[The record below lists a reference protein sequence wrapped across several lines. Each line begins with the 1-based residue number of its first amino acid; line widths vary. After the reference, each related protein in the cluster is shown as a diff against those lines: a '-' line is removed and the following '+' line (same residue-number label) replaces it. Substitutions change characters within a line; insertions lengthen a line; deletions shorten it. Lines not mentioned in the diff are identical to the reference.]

1 MLEKLGKTFE
11 YKKLTEAEQKQ
22 RGILGRLIGP
32 CADFIQATRNGR
44 KYSEELWENVFSNDL
59 MKEKIKNR
67 CCFGELGHPTDRTE
81 TDMEKIA
88 LCLAELPKKGSDGKL
103 YGVFDIL
110 DTPNGR
116 ILKAL
121 CDYGCNIGISSRGQG
136 DLITD
141 LDGNEAV
148 DPDTYDCEC
157 FDAVLMPGVE
167 AARLKYVTESLNKE
181 NSKGLK
187 LALTES
193 LKKASDD
200 DRKIMEETLKDLNIT
215 LDEEEKSEDKIY
227 SVYFADEF
235 VGHYPAK
242 DESEASMLAQEDYP
256 EIYASVNPDYW
267 VDYEEII
274 PAEEDDINPLEE
286 KLENKIDEDVK
297 NRILEKIK
305 NKNIKTLKADFEDE
319 NVGEPAEKDEESEK
333 DEEPSIEVWGVVFG
347 NDKDNFG
354 DDEEWFDT
362 KQEALDRIKKGSNAK
377 YALLS
382 KYLVF
387 EPDEIPEGNPE
398 ETKVYT
404 SNFTAEELAPS
415 TEEAAPVNE
424 AAEELKDEHKCCIC
438 GEPIEGHGNNP
449 FPVKTEGDCCDKCN
463 AEVVIPARIEKMKA
477 AASEKVDEEL
487 TETESEEVKP
497 TSEES
502 EEESLEEKEV
512 KELTEDEKREIVLQ
526 WLTNNFEEDQVEE
539 VLDILNM
546 EIVED
551 DDEEESAEDEDV
563 AEDKKGSNE
572 AEEAEENI
580 ENSDEED
587 SEQEENA
594 EEDKAVDEGLD
605 SIVNSLQEALSKNSD
620 LENTVRILQ
629 EKLAVSDAKVNEI
642 NEECNRLKNSMSRM
656 SDLVKTRATLK
667 ENVSTLEK
675 SLNEKEAL
683 INEQKVKIAKLVE
696 SKKETVRSSNE
707 LNENLT
713 NLKTS
718 YEKQIQTLNEQ
729 ISSSKTENEKQISAL
744 TENLN
749 KANSLKES
757 YKKLAN
763 KTVNKYIEVKANII
777 GQTPADIKR
786 KLGESYTLEDV
797 DQVCEDLKAYSLNVS
812 KLPFEVTKKVGVRV
826 TESTNTRM
834 MNNTTKKSAIYDDEV
849 SDTLIRL
856 ANSEF

>member
-22 RGILGRLIGP
+22 RGILGRLVGP

-305 NKNIKTLKADFEDE
+305 NKNIKTLKADLVDE
-319 NVGEPAEKDEESEK
+319 NVGEPAEKDEEPVE
-333 DEEPSIEVWGVVFG
+333 
-347 NDKDNFG
+347 
-354 DDEEWFDT
+354 
-362 KQEALDRIKKGSNAK
+362 
-377 YALLS
+377 
-382 KYLVF
+382 
-387 EPDEIPEGNPE
+387 
-398 ETKVYT
+398 
-404 SNFTAEELAPS
+404 EEL
-415 TEEAAPVNE
+415 E
-424 AAEELKDEHKCCIC
+424 DEHKCCIC

-449 FPVKTEGDCCDKCN
+449 SPVKTEGDCCDKCN

-477 AASEKVDEEL
+477 AASEKVNEEL

-551 DDEEESAEDEDV
+551 DDEEESAEDEEV

-587 SEQEENA
+587 SEQKEET

-718 YEKQIQTLNEQ
+718 YEKQIQALNEQ

-849 SDTLIRL
+849 SDTLIKL

>member
-22 RGILGRLIGP
+22 RGILGRLVGP

-305 NKNIKTLKADFEDE
+305 NKNIKTLKEDFEDK
-319 NVGEPAEKDEESEK
+319 NVDEPVEK
-333 DEEPSIEVWGVVFG
+333 DEEP
-347 NDKDNFG
+347 
-354 DDEEWFDT
+354 
-362 KQEALDRIKKGSNAK
+362 
-377 YALLS
+377 
-382 KYLVF
+382 
-387 EPDEIPEGNPE
+387 
-398 ETKVYT
+398 
-404 SNFTAEELAPS
+404 
-415 TEEAAPVNE
+415 PVE
-424 AAEELKDEHKCCIC
+424 EELKDEHKCCIC

-463 AEVVIPARIEKMKA
+463 AEVVIPARIEKM
-477 AASEKVDEEL
+477 
-487 TETESEEVKP
+487 
-497 TSEES
+497 
-502 EEESLEEKEV
+502 
-512 KELTEDEKREIVLQ
+512 
-526 WLTNNFEEDQVEE
+526 
-539 VLDILNM
+539 
-546 EIVED
+546 
-551 DDEEESAEDEDV
+551 
-563 AEDKKGSNE
+563 
-572 AEEAEENI
+572 
-580 ENSDEED
+580 
-587 SEQEENA
+587 
-594 EEDKAVDEGLD
+594 
-605 SIVNSLQEALSKNSD
+605 
-620 LENTVRILQ
+620 
-629 EKLAVSDAKVNEI
+629 
-642 NEECNRLKNSMSRM
+642 
-656 SDLVKTRATLK
+656 
-667 ENVSTLEK
+667 
-675 SLNEKEAL
+675 
-683 INEQKVKIAKLVE
+683 
-696 SKKETVRSSNE
+696 
-707 LNENLT
+707 
-713 NLKTS
+713 
-718 YEKQIQTLNEQ
+718 
-729 ISSSKTENEKQISAL
+729 
-744 TENLN
+744 
-749 KANSLKES
+749 
-757 YKKLAN
+757 
-763 KTVNKYIEVKANII
+763 
-777 GQTPADIKR
+777 
-786 KLGESYTLEDV
+786 
-797 DQVCEDLKAYSLNVS
+797 
-812 KLPFEVTKKVGVRV
+812 
-826 TESTNTRM
+826 
-834 MNNTTKKSAIYDDEV
+834 
-849 SDTLIRL
+849 
-856 ANSEF
+856 

>member
-22 RGILGRLIGP
+22 RGILGRLVGP

-305 NKNIKTLKADFEDE
+305 NKNIKTPKEDFEDE
-319 NVGEPAEKDEESEK
+319 NVSEPAAK
-333 DEEPSIEVWGVVFG
+333 DEEPPVG
-347 NDKDNFG
+347 
-354 DDEEWFDT
+354 
-362 KQEALDRIKKGSNAK
+362 
-377 YALLS
+377 
-382 KYLVF
+382 
-387 EPDEIPEGNPE
+387 
-398 ETKVYT
+398 
-404 SNFTAEELAPS
+404 EEL
-415 TEEAAPVNE
+415 E
-424 AAEELKDEHKCCIC
+424 DEHKCCIC

-449 FPVKTEGDCCDKCN
+449 SPVKTEGDCCDKCN

-477 AASEKVDEEL
+477 AASEKVNEEL
-487 TETESEEVKP
+487 TETESEEVKS

-546 EIVED
+546 EIVEE

-563 AEDKKGSNE
+563 AEVEKGSNE

-729 ISSSKTENEKQISAL
+729 ISSSKTENEKQISTL

-849 SDTLIRL
+849 SDTLIKL

>member
-22 RGILGRLIGP
+22 RGILGRLVGP

-148 DPDTYDCEC
+148 DPDTYDCEG

-305 NKNIKTLKADFEDE
+305 NKNIKTLKEDFEDE
-319 NVGEPAEKDEESEK
+319 NVGEPAEKDEEPVK
-333 DEEPSIEVWGVVFG
+333 
-347 NDKDNFG
+347 
-354 DDEEWFDT
+354 
-362 KQEALDRIKKGSNAK
+362 
-377 YALLS
+377 
-382 KYLVF
+382 
-387 EPDEIPEGNPE
+387 
-398 ETKVYT
+398 
-404 SNFTAEELAPS
+404 EEL
-415 TEEAAPVNE
+415 E
-424 AAEELKDEHKCCIC
+424 DEHKCCIC

-477 AASEKVDEEL
+477 AASEKVNEEL

-587 SEQEENA
+587 SEQKEET

-656 SDLVKTRATLK
+656 SDLVKTRAALK

-729 ISSSKTENEKQISAL
+729 ISSSKTENEKQISTL

-849 SDTLIRL
+849 SDTLIKL

>member
-22 RGILGRLIGP
+22 RGILGRLVGP

-305 NKNIKTLKADFEDE
+305 NKNIKTLKEDFEDE
-319 NVGEPAEKDEESEK
+319 KVSEPVEK
-333 DEEPSIEVWGVVFG
+333 DEEPVE
-347 NDKDNFG
+347 
-354 DDEEWFDT
+354 
-362 KQEALDRIKKGSNAK
+362 
-377 YALLS
+377 
-382 KYLVF
+382 
-387 EPDEIPEGNPE
+387 
-398 ETKVYT
+398 
-404 SNFTAEELAPS
+404 EEL
-415 TEEAAPVNE
+415 E
-424 AAEELKDEHKCCIC
+424 DEHKCCIC

-477 AASEKVDEEL
+477 AASEKVNEEL
-487 TETESEEVKP
+487 TETESEDVKSTPEESEEVKP
-497 TSEES
+497 TPEES

-551 DDEEESAEDEDV
+551 DDEEESAEDEDA

-587 SEQEENA
+587 SEQKEET

-729 ISSSKTENEKQISAL
+729 ISSSKTENEKQISTL

>member
-22 RGILGRLIGP
+22 RGILGRLVGP

-305 NKNIKTLKADFEDE
+305 NENIKALKADFEDE
-319 NVGEPAEKDEESEK
+319 NVGEPVEK
-333 DEEPSIEVWGVVFG
+333 DEEPVE
-347 NDKDNFG
+347 
-354 DDEEWFDT
+354 
-362 KQEALDRIKKGSNAK
+362 
-377 YALLS
+377 
-382 KYLVF
+382 
-387 EPDEIPEGNPE
+387 
-398 ETKVYT
+398 
-404 SNFTAEELAPS
+404 EEL
-415 TEEAAPVNE
+415 E
-424 AAEELKDEHKCCIC
+424 DEHKCCIC

-477 AASEKVDEEL
+477 AASEKVNEEL
-487 TETESEEVKP
+487 TETESEEVKPASEESEEVKP

-594 EEDKAVDEGLD
+594 EGDKAVDEGLD

-729 ISSSKTENEKQISAL
+729 ISSNKTENEKQISTL

-849 SDTLIRL
+849 SDTLIKL

>member
-22 RGILGRLIGP
+22 RGILGRLVGP

-305 NKNIKTLKADFEDE
+305 NKNIKTLKEDFEDE
-319 NVGEPAEKDEESEK
+319 NVSEPVEK
-333 DEEPSIEVWGVVFG
+333 DEEPVE
-347 NDKDNFG
+347 
-354 DDEEWFDT
+354 
-362 KQEALDRIKKGSNAK
+362 
-377 YALLS
+377 
-382 KYLVF
+382 
-387 EPDEIPEGNPE
+387 
-398 ETKVYT
+398 
-404 SNFTAEELAPS
+404 EEL
-415 TEEAAPVNE
+415 E
-424 AAEELKDEHKCCIC
+424 DEHKCCIC

-477 AASEKVDEEL
+477 AASEKVNEEL
-487 TETESEEVKP
+487 TETESEDVKSTPEEFEEVKP

-572 AEEAEENI
+572 AEKAEENI

-587 SEQEENA
+587 SEQKEET

-656 SDLVKTRATLK
+656 SDLVKTRAALK

-729 ISSSKTENEKQISAL
+729 ISSSKTENEKQISTL

>member
-22 RGILGRLIGP
+22 RGILGRLVGP

-227 SVYFADEF
+227 CVYFADEF

-319 NVGEPAEKDEESEK
+319 NVGESVEK
-333 DEEPSIEVWGVVFG
+333 DEEPV
-347 NDKDNFG
+347 
-354 DDEEWFDT
+354 EE
-362 KQEALDRIKKGSNAK
+362 ES
-377 YALLS
+377 
-382 KYLVF
+382 
-387 EPDEIPEGNPE
+387 E
-398 ETKVYT
+398 
-404 SNFTAEELAPS
+404 
-415 TEEAAPVNE
+415 
-424 AAEELKDEHKCCIC
+424 DEHKCCIC

-463 AEVVIPARIEKMKA
+463 AEVVIPARIEKMKE

-497 TSEES
+497 TSEESEEVKPASEESEEVKPASEES

-563 AEDKKGSNE
+563 AEVEKGSNE

-587 SEQEENA
+587 SEQKEET
-594 EEDKAVDEGLD
+594 EEDKAADEGLD

-656 SDLVKTRATLK
+656 SDLVKTRAALK

-729 ISSSKTENEKQISAL
+729 ISSSKTENEKQISTL

>member
-22 RGILGRLIGP
+22 RGILGRLVGP

-305 NKNIKTLKADFEDE
+305 NKNIKTLKEDFEDE
-319 NVGEPAEKDEESEK
+319 NVGEPVEK
-333 DEEPSIEVWGVVFG
+333 DEEPVE
-347 NDKDNFG
+347 
-354 DDEEWFDT
+354 
-362 KQEALDRIKKGSNAK
+362 
-377 YALLS
+377 
-382 KYLVF
+382 
-387 EPDEIPEGNPE
+387 
-398 ETKVYT
+398 
-404 SNFTAEELAPS
+404 EEL
-415 TEEAAPVNE
+415 E
-424 AAEELKDEHKCCIC
+424 DEHKCCIC

-449 FPVKTEGDCCDKCN
+449 SPVKTEGDCCDKCN

-477 AASEKVDEEL
+477 AASEKVNEEL
-487 TETESEEVKP
+487 TETESEDVKSTSEESEEVKP

-587 SEQEENA
+587 SEQKEET

-683 INEQKVKIAKLVE
+683 INEQKIKIAKLVE

-729 ISSSKTENEKQISAL
+729 ISSSKTENEKQISTL

>member
-22 RGILGRLIGP
+22 RGILGRLVGP

-305 NKNIKTLKADFEDE
+305 NKNIKTLKEDFEDK
-319 NVGEPAEKDEESEK
+319 NVDEPVEKDEK
-333 DEEPSIEVWGVVFG
+333 PV
-347 NDKDNFG
+347 K
-354 DDEEWFDT
+354 
-362 KQEALDRIKKGSNAK
+362 
-377 YALLS
+377 
-382 KYLVF
+382 
-387 EPDEIPEGNPE
+387 
-398 ETKVYT
+398 
-404 SNFTAEELAPS
+404 EEL
-415 TEEAAPVNE
+415 E
-424 AAEELKDEHKCCIC
+424 DEHKCCIC

-477 AASEKVDEEL
+477 AASEKVNEEL

-587 SEQEENA
+587 SEQKEET

-729 ISSSKTENEKQISAL
+729 ISSSKTENEKQISTL

>member
-22 RGILGRLIGP
+22 RGILGRLVGP

-121 CDYGCNIGISSRGQG
+121 CDYGCNVGISSRGQG

-148 DPDTYDCEC
+148 DPDTYDCEG

-200 DRKIMEETLKDLNIT
+200 DRKIMEETLKTLNIKI
-215 LDEEEKSEDKIY
+215 DEAIEE
-227 SVYFADEF
+227 
-235 VGHYPAK
+235 
-242 DESEASMLAQEDYP
+242 
-256 EIYASVNPDYW
+256 
-267 VDYEEII
+267 
-274 PAEEDDINPLEE
+274 EEDDKP
-286 KLENKIDEDVK
+286 
-297 NRILEKIK
+297 
-305 NKNIKTLKADFEDE
+305 
-319 NVGEPAEKDEESEK
+319 
-333 DEEPSIEVWGVVFG
+333 EEPTIEVWGVVFG

-424 AAEELKDEHKCCIC
+424 AAKELEDEHKCCIC

-449 FPVKTEGDCCDKCN
+449 SPAKTEGDCCDKCN

-477 AASEKVDEEL
+477 AASEKVNEEL
-487 TETESEEVKP
+487 TETESEEVKS

-502 EEESLEEKEV
+502 EEEESLEEKEV

-572 AEEAEENI
+572 AKEAEENI

-587 SEQEENA
+587 SEQKEET

-656 SDLVKTRATLK
+656 SDLVKTRAALK

-729 ISSSKTENEKQISAL
+729 ISSSKTENEKQISTL

-849 SDTLIRL
+849 SDTLIKL

>member
-22 RGILGRLIGP
+22 RGILGRLVGP

-305 NKNIKTLKADFEDE
+305 NKNIKTPKEDFEDE
-319 NVGEPAEKDEESEK
+319 NVSEPAEKDEEPVE
-333 DEEPSIEVWGVVFG
+333 
-347 NDKDNFG
+347 
-354 DDEEWFDT
+354 
-362 KQEALDRIKKGSNAK
+362 
-377 YALLS
+377 
-382 KYLVF
+382 
-387 EPDEIPEGNPE
+387 
-398 ETKVYT
+398 
-404 SNFTAEELAPS
+404 EEL
-415 TEEAAPVNE
+415 E
-424 AAEELKDEHKCCIC
+424 DEHKCCIC

-497 TSEES
+497 ASEES

-551 DDEEESAEDEDV
+551 DDEEESAEDEDA

-656 SDLVKTRATLK
+656 SDLVKTRAALK

-729 ISSSKTENEKQISAL
+729 ISSSKTENEKQISTL

-849 SDTLIRL
+849 SDTLIKL

>member
-22 RGILGRLIGP
+22 RGILGRLVGP

-305 NKNIKTLKADFEDE
+305 NKNIKTLEADFEDE
-319 NVGEPAEKDEESEK
+319 RAGEPAEKDEKPVE
-333 DEEPSIEVWGVVFG
+333 
-347 NDKDNFG
+347 
-354 DDEEWFDT
+354 
-362 KQEALDRIKKGSNAK
+362 
-377 YALLS
+377 
-382 KYLVF
+382 
-387 EPDEIPEGNPE
+387 
-398 ETKVYT
+398 
-404 SNFTAEELAPS
+404 EEL
-415 TEEAAPVNE
+415 E
-424 AAEELKDEHKCCIC
+424 DEHKCCIC
-438 GEPIEGHGNNP
+438 GEPIEGYGNNP

-463 AEVVIPARIEKMKA
+463 AEVVIPARIEKMKE

-512 KELTEDEKREIVLQ
+512 KELTEEEKQEIVLQ
-526 WLTNNFEEDQVEE
+526 WLTDNFEEDQVEE

-546 EIVED
+546 EIVEE

-563 AEDKKGSNE
+563 AEVEKGSNE

-587 SEQEENA
+587 SEQKEET

-729 ISSSKTENEKQISAL
+729 ISSSKTENEKQISTL

-849 SDTLIRL
+849 SDTLIKL

>member
-22 RGILGRLIGP
+22 RGILGRLVGP

-297 NRILEKIK
+297 NKILEKIK
-305 NKNIKTLKADFEDE
+305 NKNIKTLKEDFEDE
-319 NVGEPAEKDEESEK
+319 NVSEPVEK
-333 DEEPSIEVWGVVFG
+333 DEEPVE
-347 NDKDNFG
+347 
-354 DDEEWFDT
+354 
-362 KQEALDRIKKGSNAK
+362 
-377 YALLS
+377 
-382 KYLVF
+382 
-387 EPDEIPEGNPE
+387 
-398 ETKVYT
+398 
-404 SNFTAEELAPS
+404 EEL
-415 TEEAAPVNE
+415 E
-424 AAEELKDEHKCCIC
+424 DEHKCCIC

-497 TSEES
+497 ASEES

-546 EIVED
+546 EIVEE
-551 DDEEESAEDEDV
+551 DDEEESAEDEDA

-656 SDLVKTRATLK
+656 SDLVKTRAALK

-729 ISSSKTENEKQISAL
+729 ISSSKTENEKQISTL

>member
-22 RGILGRLIGP
+22 RGILGRLVGP

-148 DPDTYDCEC
+148 DPDTYDCEG

-305 NKNIKTLKADFEDE
+305 NKNIKTLKEDFEDE
-319 NVGEPAEKDEESEK
+319 NVSEPVAK
-333 DEEPSIEVWGVVFG
+333 DEEPV
-347 NDKDNFG
+347 K
-354 DDEEWFDT
+354 
-362 KQEALDRIKKGSNAK
+362 
-377 YALLS
+377 
-382 KYLVF
+382 
-387 EPDEIPEGNPE
+387 
-398 ETKVYT
+398 
-404 SNFTAEELAPS
+404 EEL
-415 TEEAAPVNE
+415 E
-424 AAEELKDEHKCCIC
+424 DDHKCCIC

-463 AEVVIPARIEKMKA
+463 AEVVIPARIEKMKK
-477 AASEKVDEEL
+477 AASEKVNEKL
-487 TETESEEVKP
+487 TETESEDVKSTPEEFEEVKP

-587 SEQEENA
+587 SEQKEET

-729 ISSSKTENEKQISAL
+729 ISSSKTENEKQISTL

>member
-22 RGILGRLIGP
+22 RGILGRLVGP

-305 NKNIKTLKADFEDE
+305 NKNIKTLKEDFEDE
-319 NVGEPAEKDEESEK
+319 NVSEPVAK
-333 DEEPSIEVWGVVFG
+333 DEEP
-347 NDKDNFG
+347 
-354 DDEEWFDT
+354 
-362 KQEALDRIKKGSNAK
+362 
-377 YALLS
+377 
-382 KYLVF
+382 
-387 EPDEIPEGNPE
+387 
-398 ETKVYT
+398 
-404 SNFTAEELAPS
+404 
-415 TEEAAPVNE
+415 PV
-424 AAEELKDEHKCCIC
+424 AEELKDEHKCCIC

-449 FPVKTEGDCCDKCN
+449 SPVKTEGDCCDKCN
-463 AEVVIPARIEKMKA
+463 AEVVIPARIEKMKV
-477 AASEKVDEEL
+477 AASEKVNEEL
-487 TETESEEVKP
+487 TETESEEVKS

-546 EIVED
+546 EIVEE

-729 ISSSKTENEKQISAL
+729 ISSSKTENEKQISTL

>member
-22 RGILGRLIGP
+22 RGILGRLVGP

-88 LCLAELPKKGSDGKL
+88 LCLAELPKKCSDGKL

-215 LDEEEKSEDKIY
+215 LDEEEKSE
-227 SVYFADEF
+227 
-235 VGHYPAK
+235 
-242 DESEASMLAQEDYP
+242 
-256 EIYASVNPDYW
+256 
-267 VDYEEII
+267 
-274 PAEEDDINPLEE
+274 
-286 KLENKIDEDVK
+286 
-297 NRILEKIK
+297 
-305 NKNIKTLKADFEDE
+305 
-319 NVGEPAEKDEESEK
+319 
-333 DEEPSIEVWGVVFG
+333 EPSIEVWGVVFG

-387 EPDEIPEGNPE
+387 EPGEIPEGNPE

-404 SNFTAEELAPS
+404 SNFT
-415 TEEAAPVNE
+415 
-424 AAEELKDEHKCCIC
+424 AEELKDEHKCCIC

-449 FPVKTEGDCCDKCN
+449 SPVKTEGDCCDKCN

-477 AASEKVDEEL
+477 AASEKVNEEL

-497 TSEES
+497 ASEES

-587 SEQEENA
+587 SEQKEET

-656 SDLVKTRATLK
+656 SDLVKTRTTLK

-729 ISSSKTENEKQISAL
+729 ISSSKTENEKQISTL

-849 SDTLIRL
+849 SETLIKL

>member
-22 RGILGRLIGP
+22 RGILGRLVGP

-305 NKNIKTLKADFEDE
+305 NKNIKTLKEDFEDK
-319 NVGEPAEKDEESEK
+319 NVDEPVEK
-333 DEEPSIEVWGVVFG
+333 DEEPVE
-347 NDKDNFG
+347 
-354 DDEEWFDT
+354 
-362 KQEALDRIKKGSNAK
+362 
-377 YALLS
+377 
-382 KYLVF
+382 
-387 EPDEIPEGNPE
+387 
-398 ETKVYT
+398 
-404 SNFTAEELAPS
+404 EEL
-415 TEEAAPVNE
+415 E
-424 AAEELKDEHKCCIC
+424 DEHKCCIC

-463 AEVVIPARIEKMKA
+463 AEVVIPARIEKMRA
-477 AASEKVDEEL
+477 AASEKVNEEL
-487 TETESEEVKP
+487 TETESEEVKPTPEESEEVKP

-587 SEQEENA
+587 SEQKEET

-718 YEKQIQTLNEQ
+718 YEKQIQALNEQ
-729 ISSSKTENEKQISAL
+729 ISSSKTENEKQISTL

-849 SDTLIRL
+849 SDTLIKL

>member
-88 LCLAELPKKGSDGKL
+88 LCLAELPKKGRDGKL

-286 KLENKIDEDVK
+286 KLENKVDEDVK

-305 NKNIKTLKADFEDE
+305 NKNIKTLKEDFEDE
-319 NVGEPAEKDEESEK
+319 NVDEPVEKDEAPVE
-333 DEEPSIEVWGVVFG
+333 
-347 NDKDNFG
+347 
-354 DDEEWFDT
+354 
-362 KQEALDRIKKGSNAK
+362 
-377 YALLS
+377 
-382 KYLVF
+382 
-387 EPDEIPEGNPE
+387 
-398 ETKVYT
+398 
-404 SNFTAEELAPS
+404 EEL
-415 TEEAAPVNE
+415 E
-424 AAEELKDEHKCCIC
+424 DEHKCCIC

-477 AASEKVDEEL
+477 AASEKVNEEL
-487 TETESEEVKP
+487 TETESEDVKSTPEESEEVKP
-497 TSEES
+497 ASEES

-587 SEQEENA
+587 SEQKEET

-729 ISSSKTENEKQISAL
+729 ISSSKTENEKQISTL

-849 SDTLIRL
+849 SDTLIKL

>member
-22 RGILGRLIGP
+22 RGILGRLVGP

-305 NKNIKTLKADFEDE
+305 NKNIKTLKADLVDE
-319 NVGEPAEKDEESEK
+319 NVDEPVEKDEKPVE
-333 DEEPSIEVWGVVFG
+333 
-347 NDKDNFG
+347 
-354 DDEEWFDT
+354 
-362 KQEALDRIKKGSNAK
+362 
-377 YALLS
+377 
-382 KYLVF
+382 
-387 EPDEIPEGNPE
+387 
-398 ETKVYT
+398 
-404 SNFTAEELAPS
+404 EEL
-415 TEEAAPVNE
+415 E
-424 AAEELKDEHKCCIC
+424 DEHKCCIC
-438 GEPIEGHGNNP
+438 GEPIEGYGNNP

-463 AEVVIPARIEKMKA
+463 AEVVIPARIEKVKA
-477 AASEKVDEEL
+477 AASEKVNEEL
-487 TETESEEVKP
+487 TETESEEVKS

-512 KELTEDEKREIVLQ
+512 KELTEEEKQEIVLQ
-526 WLTNNFEEDQVEE
+526 WLTDNFEEDQVEE

-546 EIVED
+546 EIVEE

-563 AEDKKGSNE
+563 AEVEKGSNE

-729 ISSSKTENEKQISAL
+729 ISSSKTENEKQISTL

-849 SDTLIRL
+849 SDTLIKL

>member
-1 MLEKLGKTFE
+1 
-11 YKKLTEAEQKQ
+11 
-22 RGILGRLIGP
+22 
-32 CADFIQATRNGR
+32 
-44 KYSEELWENVFSNDL
+44 
-59 MKEKIKNR
+59 
-67 CCFGELGHPTDRTE
+67 
-81 TDMEKIA
+81 
-88 LCLAELPKKGSDGKL
+88 
-103 YGVFDIL
+103 
-110 DTPNGR
+110 
-116 ILKAL
+116 
-121 CDYGCNIGISSRGQG
+121 
-136 DLITD
+136 
-141 LDGNEAV
+141 
-148 DPDTYDCEC
+148 
-157 FDAVLMPGVE
+157 
-167 AARLKYVTESLNKE
+167 
-181 NSKGLK
+181 
-187 LALTES
+187 
-193 LKKASDD
+193 
-200 DRKIMEETLKDLNIT
+200 MEETLKDLNIT

-242 DESEASMLAQEDYP
+242 DESEASMLAQMDYP
-256 EIYASVNPDYW
+256 EIYVTVNPDYW

-274 PAEEDDINPLEE
+274 PAEEDHINPPEE

-305 NKNIKTLKADFEDE
+305 NKNIKTPKEDFE
-319 NVGEPAEKDEESEK
+319 
-333 DEEPSIEVWGVVFG
+333 
-347 NDKDNFG
+347 
-354 DDEEWFDT
+354 
-362 KQEALDRIKKGSNAK
+362 
-377 YALLS
+377 
-382 KYLVF
+382 
-387 EPDEIPEGNPE
+387 
-398 ETKVYT
+398 
-404 SNFTAEELAPS
+404 
-415 TEEAAPVNE
+415 
-424 AAEELKDEHKCCIC
+424 DEHKCCIC
-438 GEPIEGHGNNP
+438 GEPVEGYGNNP
-449 FPVKTEGDCCDKCN
+449 FPVRVEGECCDKCN
-463 AEVVIPARIEKMKA
+463 AEVVIPARIEKMKETV
-477 AASEKVDEEL
+477 SEKVDEEL
-487 TETESEEVKP
+487 TETEAEEAKPISEK
-497 TSEES
+497 S
-502 EEESLEEKEV
+502 EEETLEEKEV
-512 KELTEDEKREIVLQ
+512 KELTEEEKQEIVLQ
-526 WLTNNFEEDQVEE
+526 WLTDNFEEDQVEE

-546 EIVED
+546 EVVEED

-563 AEDKKGSNE
+563 AEDEKGSTE
-572 AEEAEENI
+572 VEEAEENI

-642 NEECNRLKNSMSRM
+642 NEECNRLKNSISRM

-683 INEQKVKIAKLVE
+683 INEQKVKIAKLVK

-729 ISSSKTENEKQISAL
+729 ISSSKTENEKQISTL

-849 SDTLIRL
+849 SDTLIKL

>member
-22 RGILGRLIGP
+22 RGILGRLVGP

-305 NKNIKTLKADFEDE
+305 NKNIKTLKEDFEDE
-319 NVGEPAEKDEESEK
+319 NVGEPAEKDEEPVE
-333 DEEPSIEVWGVVFG
+333 
-347 NDKDNFG
+347 
-354 DDEEWFDT
+354 
-362 KQEALDRIKKGSNAK
+362 
-377 YALLS
+377 
-382 KYLVF
+382 
-387 EPDEIPEGNPE
+387 
-398 ETKVYT
+398 
-404 SNFTAEELAPS
+404 EEL
-415 TEEAAPVNE
+415 E
-424 AAEELKDEHKCCIC
+424 DEHKCCIC

-587 SEQEENA
+587 SEQKEET

-683 INEQKVKIAKLVE
+683 INEQKIKIAKLVE

>member
-22 RGILGRLIGP
+22 RGILGRLVGP

-88 LCLAELPKKGSDGKL
+88 LCLAELPKKGRDGKL

-305 NKNIKTLKADFEDE
+305 NKNIKTPKEDFEDE
-319 NVGEPAEKDEESEK
+319 NVGEPAEKDEEPVK
-333 DEEPSIEVWGVVFG
+333 
-347 NDKDNFG
+347 
-354 DDEEWFDT
+354 
-362 KQEALDRIKKGSNAK
+362 
-377 YALLS
+377 
-382 KYLVF
+382 
-387 EPDEIPEGNPE
+387 
-398 ETKVYT
+398 
-404 SNFTAEELAPS
+404 EEL
-415 TEEAAPVNE
+415 E
-424 AAEELKDEHKCCIC
+424 DEHKCCIC

-477 AASEKVDEEL
+477 AASEKVNEEL
-487 TETESEEVKP
+487 TETESEDVKSTPEESEEVKS

-551 DDEEESAEDEDV
+551 DDEEESAEDEDA

-587 SEQEENA
+587 SEQKEET

-729 ISSSKTENEKQISAL
+729 ISSSKTENEKQISTL

-834 MNNTTKKSAIYDDEV
+834 MNNTTKKSSIYDDEV
-849 SDTLIRL
+849 SDTLIKL

>member
-22 RGILGRLIGP
+22 RGILGRLVGP

-305 NKNIKTLKADFEDE
+305 NKNIKTSKEDFEDE
-319 NVGEPAEKDEESEK
+319 NVGEPVEK
-333 DEEPSIEVWGVVFG
+333 DEEPVE
-347 NDKDNFG
+347 
-354 DDEEWFDT
+354 
-362 KQEALDRIKKGSNAK
+362 
-377 YALLS
+377 
-382 KYLVF
+382 
-387 EPDEIPEGNPE
+387 
-398 ETKVYT
+398 
-404 SNFTAEELAPS
+404 
-415 TEEAAPVNE
+415 
-424 AAEELKDEHKCCIC
+424 EELKDEHKCCIC

-449 FPVKTEGDCCDKCN
+449 FPVKAEGDCCDKCN
-463 AEVVIPARIEKMKA
+463 AEVVIPARIEKMKE

-587 SEQEENA
+587 SEQEET

-656 SDLVKTRATLK
+656 SDLVKTRAALK

-729 ISSSKTENEKQISAL
+729 ISSSKTENEKQISTL

-849 SDTLIRL
+849 SDTLIKL

>member
-22 RGILGRLIGP
+22 RGILGRLVGP

-305 NKNIKTLKADFEDE
+305 NKNIKTLKEDFEDE
-319 NVGEPAEKDEESEK
+319 NVGGPAKKDEEHVE
-333 DEEPSIEVWGVVFG
+333 
-347 NDKDNFG
+347 
-354 DDEEWFDT
+354 
-362 KQEALDRIKKGSNAK
+362 
-377 YALLS
+377 
-382 KYLVF
+382 
-387 EPDEIPEGNPE
+387 
-398 ETKVYT
+398 
-404 SNFTAEELAPS
+404 EEL
-415 TEEAAPVNE
+415 E
-424 AAEELKDEHKCCIC
+424 DEHKCCIC
-438 GEPIEGHGNNP
+438 GEPIEGYGNNP

-463 AEVVIPARIEKMKA
+463 AEVVIPARIEKVKA
-477 AASEKVDEEL
+477 AASEKVNEEL
-487 TETESEEVKP
+487 TETESEEVKS

-512 KELTEDEKREIVLQ
+512 KELTEEEKQEIVLQ
-526 WLTNNFEEDQVEE
+526 WLTDNFEEDQVEE

-546 EIVED
+546 EIVEE

-563 AEDKKGSNE
+563 AEVEKGSNE

-729 ISSSKTENEKQISAL
+729 ISSSKTENEKQISTL

-849 SDTLIRL
+849 SDTLIKL

>member
-22 RGILGRLIGP
+22 RGILGRLVGP

-200 DRKIMEETLKDLNIT
+200 DRKIMEETLKTLNI
-215 LDEEEKSEDKIY
+215 
-227 SVYFADEF
+227 
-235 VGHYPAK
+235 
-242 DESEASMLAQEDYP
+242 
-256 EIYASVNPDYW
+256 
-267 VDYEEII
+267 
-274 PAEEDDINPLEE
+274 
-286 KLENKIDEDVK
+286 KIDEAIEEKEDV
-297 NRILEKIK
+297 
-305 NKNIKTLKADFEDE
+305 
-319 NVGEPAEKDEESEK
+319 ESE
-333 DEEPSIEVWGVVFG
+333 EPTIEVWGVVFG
-347 NDKDNFG
+347 NDKNNFG

-362 KQEALDRIKKGSNAK
+362 KQEALDRIKKGSNAE

-387 EPDEIPEGNPE
+387 EPGEIPEGNPE

-404 SNFTAEELAPS
+404 SNSTVEELSPS

-424 AAEELKDEHKCCIC
+424 AADEEE
-438 GEPIEGHGNNP
+438 
-449 FPVKTEGDCCDKCN
+449 VSTEG
-463 AEVVIPARIEKMKA
+463 A
-477 AASEKVDEEL
+477 DEEV
-487 TETESEEVKP
+487 EISDEEEPAEEVKP

-551 DDEEESAEDEDV
+551 DDEEESAEDEDA

-587 SEQEENA
+587 SEQKEET

-656 SDLVKTRATLK
+656 SDLVKTRAALK

-729 ISSSKTENEKQISAL
+729 ISSSKTENEKQISTL

-849 SDTLIRL
+849 SDTLIKL

>member
-88 LCLAELPKKGSDGKL
+88 LCLAELPKKGGDGKL

-148 DPDTYDCEC
+148 DPDTYDCEG

-305 NKNIKTLKADFEDE
+305 NKNIKTLKEDFEDK
-319 NVGEPAEKDEESEK
+319 NVDEPVEKDEK
-333 DEEPSIEVWGVVFG
+333 PV
-347 NDKDNFG
+347 K
-354 DDEEWFDT
+354 
-362 KQEALDRIKKGSNAK
+362 
-377 YALLS
+377 
-382 KYLVF
+382 
-387 EPDEIPEGNPE
+387 
-398 ETKVYT
+398 
-404 SNFTAEELAPS
+404 EEL
-415 TEEAAPVNE
+415 E
-424 AAEELKDEHKCCIC
+424 DEHKCCIC

-477 AASEKVDEEL
+477 AASEKVNEEL

-497 TSEES
+497 ASEES

-656 SDLVKTRATLK
+656 SDLVKTRAALK

-729 ISSSKTENEKQISAL
+729 ISSSKTENEKQISTL

>member
-22 RGILGRLIGP
+22 RGILGRLVGP

-305 NKNIKTLKADFEDE
+305 NKNIKTLKEDFEDE
-319 NVGEPAEKDEESEK
+319 NVGKPVEKDEKPVE
-333 DEEPSIEVWGVVFG
+333 
-347 NDKDNFG
+347 
-354 DDEEWFDT
+354 
-362 KQEALDRIKKGSNAK
+362 
-377 YALLS
+377 
-382 KYLVF
+382 
-387 EPDEIPEGNPE
+387 
-398 ETKVYT
+398 
-404 SNFTAEELAPS
+404 EEL
-415 TEEAAPVNE
+415 E
-424 AAEELKDEHKCCIC
+424 DEHKCCIC

-449 FPVKTEGDCCDKCN
+449 SPVKTEGDCCDKCN

-477 AASEKVDEEL
+477 AASEKVNEEL

-587 SEQEENA
+587 SEQKEET

-656 SDLVKTRATLK
+656 SDLVKTRAALK

-729 ISSSKTENEKQISAL
+729 ISSSKTENEKQISTL

>member
-305 NKNIKTLKADFEDE
+305 NKNIKTLKEDFEDE
-319 NVGEPAEKDEESEK
+319 NVGEPVEK
-333 DEEPSIEVWGVVFG
+333 DEEPVE
-347 NDKDNFG
+347 
-354 DDEEWFDT
+354 
-362 KQEALDRIKKGSNAK
+362 
-377 YALLS
+377 
-382 KYLVF
+382 
-387 EPDEIPEGNPE
+387 
-398 ETKVYT
+398 
-404 SNFTAEELAPS
+404 EEL
-415 TEEAAPVNE
+415 E
-424 AAEELKDEHKCCIC
+424 DEHKCCIC

-477 AASEKVDEEL
+477 AASEKVNEEL
-487 TETESEEVKP
+487 TETESEDVKSTPEESEEVKP

-551 DDEEESAEDEDV
+551 DDEEESAEDEDA

-587 SEQEENA
+587 SEQKEET

-642 NEECNRLKNSMSRM
+642 NEECNRLKNSISRM

-729 ISSSKTENEKQISAL
+729 ISSSKTENEKQISTL

>member
-22 RGILGRLIGP
+22 RGILGRLVGP

-305 NKNIKTLKADFEDE
+305 NKNIKTLKEDFEDK
-319 NVGEPAEKDEESEK
+319 NVDEPVEK
-333 DEEPSIEVWGVVFG
+333 DEEPVE
-347 NDKDNFG
+347 
-354 DDEEWFDT
+354 
-362 KQEALDRIKKGSNAK
+362 
-377 YALLS
+377 
-382 KYLVF
+382 
-387 EPDEIPEGNPE
+387 
-398 ETKVYT
+398 
-404 SNFTAEELAPS
+404 
-415 TEEAAPVNE
+415 
-424 AAEELKDEHKCCIC
+424 EELKDKHKCCIC

-449 FPVKTEGDCCDKCN
+449 FPVKAEGDCCDKCN

-477 AASEKVDEEL
+477 AASEKVNEEL
-487 TETESEEVKP
+487 TETESEDVKSTPEEFEEVKP

-551 DDEEESAEDEDV
+551 DDEEESAEDENV

-656 SDLVKTRATLK
+656 SDLVKTRAALK

-729 ISSSKTENEKQISAL
+729 ISSSKTENEKQISTL

-849 SDTLIRL
+849 SDTLIKL

>member
-22 RGILGRLIGP
+22 RGILGRLAGP

-148 DPDTYDCEC
+148 DPDTYDCEG

-305 NKNIKTLKADFEDE
+305 NKNIKTLKEDFEDE
-319 NVGEPAEKDEESEK
+319 NVGKPVEK
-333 DEEPSIEVWGVVFG
+333 DEEP
-347 NDKDNFG
+347 
-354 DDEEWFDT
+354 
-362 KQEALDRIKKGSNAK
+362 
-377 YALLS
+377 
-382 KYLVF
+382 
-387 EPDEIPEGNPE
+387 
-398 ETKVYT
+398 
-404 SNFTAEELAPS
+404 
-415 TEEAAPVNE
+415 PVE
-424 AAEELKDEHKCCIC
+424 EELKDEHKCCIC
-438 GEPIEGHGNNP
+438 GEPIEGYGNNP

-463 AEVVIPARIEKMKA
+463 AEVVIPARIEKMKE

-587 SEQEENA
+587 SEQKEET

-729 ISSSKTENEKQISAL
+729 ISSSKTENEKQISTL

>member
-235 VGHYPAK
+235 IGHYPAK

-305 NKNIKTLKADFEDE
+305 NENIKTLKADLVDE
-319 NVGEPAEKDEESEK
+319 NVDEPVEK
-333 DEEPSIEVWGVVFG
+333 DEEPVE
-347 NDKDNFG
+347 
-354 DDEEWFDT
+354 
-362 KQEALDRIKKGSNAK
+362 
-377 YALLS
+377 
-382 KYLVF
+382 
-387 EPDEIPEGNPE
+387 
-398 ETKVYT
+398 
-404 SNFTAEELAPS
+404 EEL
-415 TEEAAPVNE
+415 E
-424 AAEELKDEHKCCIC
+424 DEHKCCIC

-449 FPVKTEGDCCDKCN
+449 FPVKAEGDCCDKCN

-477 AASEKVDEEL
+477 AASEKVNEEL
-487 TETESEEVKP
+487 TETESEDVKSTPEESKEVKP
-497 TSEES
+497 ASEES

-587 SEQEENA
+587 SEQKEET

-656 SDLVKTRATLK
+656 SDLVKTRAALK

-729 ISSSKTENEKQISAL
+729 ISSSKTENEKQISTL

>member
-22 RGILGRLIGP
+22 RGILGRLVGP

-319 NVGEPAEKDEESEK
+319 NVSEPVAK
-333 DEEPSIEVWGVVFG
+333 DEEPVE
-347 NDKDNFG
+347 
-354 DDEEWFDT
+354 
-362 KQEALDRIKKGSNAK
+362 
-377 YALLS
+377 
-382 KYLVF
+382 
-387 EPDEIPEGNPE
+387 
-398 ETKVYT
+398 
-404 SNFTAEELAPS
+404 EEL
-415 TEEAAPVNE
+415 E
-424 AAEELKDEHKCCIC
+424 DEHKCCIC

-477 AASEKVDEEL
+477 AASEKVNEEL

-497 TSEES
+497 APEESEEVKSTSEES
-502 EEESLEEKEV
+502 EEEESLEEKEV

-587 SEQEENA
+587 SEQKEET

-729 ISSSKTENEKQISAL
+729 ISSSKTENEKQISTL

>member
-22 RGILGRLIGP
+22 RGILGRLVGP

-305 NKNIKTLKADFEDE
+305 NKNIKTLRADFEDE
-319 NVGEPAEKDEESEK
+319 NVGEPAEKDEEPVE
-333 DEEPSIEVWGVVFG
+333 
-347 NDKDNFG
+347 
-354 DDEEWFDT
+354 
-362 KQEALDRIKKGSNAK
+362 
-377 YALLS
+377 
-382 KYLVF
+382 
-387 EPDEIPEGNPE
+387 
-398 ETKVYT
+398 
-404 SNFTAEELAPS
+404 EEL
-415 TEEAAPVNE
+415 E
-424 AAEELKDEHKCCIC
+424 DEHKCCIC
-438 GEPIEGHGNNP
+438 GGPIEGHGNNP
-449 FPVKTEGDCCDKCN
+449 FPVKAEGDCCDKCN

-477 AASEKVDEEL
+477 AASEKVNEEL
-487 TETESEEVKP
+487 TETESEDVKSTP
-497 TSEES
+497 EES

-587 SEQEENA
+587 SEQKEET

-729 ISSSKTENEKQISAL
+729 ISSSKTENEKQISTL

-849 SDTLIRL
+849 SDTLIKL

>member
-22 RGILGRLIGP
+22 RGIVGRLVGP

-235 VGHYPAK
+235 IGHYPAK

-256 EIYASVNPDYW
+256 EIYTSVNPDYW

-305 NKNIKTLKADFEDE
+305 NKNIKTLKEDFEDE
-319 NVGEPAEKDEESEK
+319 NVGEPVEK
-333 DEEPSIEVWGVVFG
+333 DEEPPVE
-347 NDKDNFG
+347 
-354 DDEEWFDT
+354 
-362 KQEALDRIKKGSNAK
+362 
-377 YALLS
+377 
-382 KYLVF
+382 
-387 EPDEIPEGNPE
+387 
-398 ETKVYT
+398 
-404 SNFTAEELAPS
+404 EEL
-415 TEEAAPVNE
+415 E
-424 AAEELKDEHKCCIC
+424 DEHKCCIC

-477 AASEKVDEEL
+477 AASEKVNEEL
-487 TETESEEVKP
+487 TETESEDVKSTSEESEEVKP

-551 DDEEESAEDEDV
+551 DDEEESAEDEDA

-587 SEQEENA
+587 SEQKEET

-718 YEKQIQTLNEQ
+718 YEKQIQALNEQ
-729 ISSSKTENEKQISAL
+729 ISSSKTENEKQISTL

>member
-22 RGILGRLIGP
+22 RGILGRLVGP

-305 NKNIKTLKADFEDE
+305 NKNIKTLKEDFEDE
-319 NVGEPAEKDEESEK
+319 NVGKPVEK
-333 DEEPSIEVWGVVFG
+333 DEEPPV
-347 NDKDNFG
+347 
-354 DDEEWFDT
+354 
-362 KQEALDRIKKGSNAK
+362 
-377 YALLS
+377 
-382 KYLVF
+382 
-387 EPDEIPEGNPE
+387 
-398 ETKVYT
+398 
-404 SNFTAEELAPS
+404 AEEL
-415 TEEAAPVNE
+415 E
-424 AAEELKDEHKCCIC
+424 DEHKCCIC

-463 AEVVIPARIEKMKA
+463 AEVVIPARIEKMKE
-477 AASEKVDEEL
+477 AASEKVNEEL

-497 TSEES
+497 ASEES

-587 SEQEENA
+587 SEQKEET

-729 ISSSKTENEKQISAL
+729 ISSSKTESEKQISTL

-812 KLPFEVTKKVGVRV
+812 KLPFEVTKKVGIRV

-834 MNNTTKKSAIYDDEV
+834 MNNTTKKSSIYDDEV
-849 SDTLIRL
+849 SDTLIKL

>member
-88 LCLAELPKKGSDGKL
+88 LCLAELPKKGGDGKL

-148 DPDTYDCEC
+148 DPDTYDCEG

-305 NKNIKTLKADFEDE
+305 NKNIKTLKEDFEDK
-319 NVGEPAEKDEESEK
+319 NVDEPVEKDEK
-333 DEEPSIEVWGVVFG
+333 PV
-347 NDKDNFG
+347 K
-354 DDEEWFDT
+354 
-362 KQEALDRIKKGSNAK
+362 
-377 YALLS
+377 
-382 KYLVF
+382 
-387 EPDEIPEGNPE
+387 
-398 ETKVYT
+398 
-404 SNFTAEELAPS
+404 EEL
-415 TEEAAPVNE
+415 E
-424 AAEELKDEHKCCIC
+424 DEHKCCIC

-477 AASEKVDEEL
+477 AASEKVNEEL

-497 TSEES
+497 ASEES

-656 SDLVKTRATLK
+656 SDLVKTRAALK

-729 ISSSKTENEKQISAL
+729 ISSSKTENEKQISTL

-849 SDTLIRL
+849 SDTLIKL

>member
-22 RGILGRLIGP
+22 RGILGRLVGP

-305 NKNIKTLKADFEDE
+305 NKNIKTLKADFENE
-319 NVGEPAEKDEESEK
+319 NVGEPVEK
-333 DEEPSIEVWGVVFG
+333 DEEPVE
-347 NDKDNFG
+347 
-354 DDEEWFDT
+354 
-362 KQEALDRIKKGSNAK
+362 
-377 YALLS
+377 
-382 KYLVF
+382 
-387 EPDEIPEGNPE
+387 
-398 ETKVYT
+398 
-404 SNFTAEELAPS
+404 EEL
-415 TEEAAPVNE
+415 E
-424 AAEELKDEHKCCIC
+424 DEHKCCIC

-477 AASEKVDEEL
+477 AASEKVNEEL

-587 SEQEENA
+587 SEQKEET

-718 YEKQIQTLNEQ
+718 YEKQIQALNEQ
-729 ISSSKTENEKQISAL
+729 ISSSKTENEKQISTL

-849 SDTLIRL
+849 SDTLIKL